1 MREVK
6 IYIETTL
13 AGPCVKDG
21 WYAAILVCQ
30 TRKGP
35 ETRWIAGMEKKTTYH
50 RSVLLAAIYA
60 LKKLKPCRV
69 LIHTKC
75 SYIIGNYQEDRPE
88 GWSRS
93 EWKKPTGEEVKN
105 KDLWKE
111 FLDEVNR
118 LGGKD
123 KITFQFSKHH
133 DYKDFLM
140 EKIQENQEEVKKQA
154 ENETEKRQKRLI
166 Y

>member
-1 MREVK
+1 MQEEKEVK

-21 WYAAILVCQ
+21 WYAALIEYQ
-30 TRKGP
+30 TSKGP
-35 ETRWIAGMEKKTTYH
+35 ATRWGVGMEKKTTYH
-50 RSVLLAAIYA
+50 RSVLLAIIYA
-60 LKKLKPCRV
+60 LKKLKPWRV
-69 LIHTKC
+69 IIYTRC
-75 SYIIGNYQEDRPE
+75 SYIIGNYQQDRPE

-93 EWKKPTGEEVKN
+93 EWKKLTGEEVKN
-105 KDLWKE
+105 KDLWQQ

-140 EKIQENQEEVKKQA
+140 KKMREGQEELKKQA
-154 ENETEKRQKRLI
+154 EDEAQNRQKR
-166 Y
+166 

>member
-1 MREVK
+1 MQEEKAAK

-21 WYAAILVCQ
+21 WYAAIIEYQ
-30 TRKGP
+30 TSKGP
-35 ETRWIAGMEKKTTYH
+35 ATKWVVDMEKKTTYH
-50 RSVLLAAIYA
+50 RSVLLAIISA
-60 LKKLKPCRV
+60 LKELRPWKV
-69 LIHTKC
+69 VIYTGC
-75 SYIIGNYQEDRPE
+75 SYIIGSYQQDRPE

-105 KDLWKE
+105 KDLWQE

-133 DYKDFLM
+133 DYEDFLM
-140 EKIQENQEEVKKQA
+140 KKIQKRQEELEKQA
-154 ENETEKRQKRLI
+154 ENKAEKQQKR
-166 Y
+166 

>member
-1 MREVK
+1 MQEEKEVK
-6 IYIETTL
+6 IFIETTL

-21 WYAAILVCQ
+21 WYAALLECQ
-30 TRKGP
+30 TSKGP
-35 ETRWIAGMEKKTTYH
+35 ATRWLVGMEEKTTYH
-50 RSVLLAAIYA
+50 RSVLLAIIYA
-60 LKKLKPCRV
+60 FKKLKPCRV
-69 LIHTKC
+69 IIYTRC
-75 SYIIGNYQEDRPE
+75 SYIIGNYQQDRPE

-105 KDLWKE
+105 KDLWQE
-111 FLDEVNR
+111 FLDEINR

-140 EKIQENQEEVKKQA
+140 KKIQKRQEELERQA
-154 ENETEKRQKRLI
+154 ENEVSKQQKR
-166 Y
+166 